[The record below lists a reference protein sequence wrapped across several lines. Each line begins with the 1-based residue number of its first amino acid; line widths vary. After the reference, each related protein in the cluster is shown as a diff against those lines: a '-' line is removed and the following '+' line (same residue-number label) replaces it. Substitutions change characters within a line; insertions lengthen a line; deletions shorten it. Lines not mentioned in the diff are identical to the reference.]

1 MESPFYPNGITG
13 PNSSFTIFL
22 EPIYDSFSQT
32 YMNII
37 TLSCMPDGPLKSM
50 VKLMSFPKL
59 SPFICYTDG
68 LPANC
73 SFVLMRYPVSHHNSY
88 VHASDRTGMIRMNQT
103 LYTSSNLKKETS
115 YMFAD
120 DITALF
126 AYLLSHGY
134 TIDTSISKLLKNSG
148 INGVSNFS
156 NGNGNRR
163 FICIAT
169 FLQ

>member
-73 SFVLMRYPVSHHNSY
+73 SFVLMRYPVSNHIHTN
-88 VHASDRTGMIRMNQT
+88 ASDNVQIFRMDQG

-115 YMFAD
+115 YMFAN

-126 AYLLSHGY
+126 SYLLSHGY

-148 INGVSNFS
+148 INSVPNFS

-163 FICIAT
+163 MICIAT
-169 FLQ
+169 FVQ